1 MMKLFVDYSLI
12 IIPAIF
18 CSLTISDASAD
29 DCFRRYYGESSFV
42 CVCNATY
49 CDSAPSVDGP
59 LPTGQAIVISST
71 QNDSRFQT
79 HYLHFDI
86 PSNESTVF
94 QITVNASK
102 TYQAIIGFGGAFTD
116 AAGINIA
123 KLSFPAQELLLS
135 SYFGTLGIEYGIGRV
150 PIAGSDFSTY
160 PYSYDDFPG
169 DTTLSNFS
177 LTEEDLVFKIP
188 FINWAK
194 TISSKPIKLFSSPW
208 SGPAWMKS
216 NNDFSGFGHL
226 LPENYQPWAEYFV
239 KFFEEY
245 RKHDINFWALTAQ
258 NEPNN
263 GRVPGCS
270 WNCMGWSPEDQALF
284 VGQNLGP
291 TLANKG
297 FGDVNIMVVDDQR
310 TFMPSWPETVLAD
323 PEANKYVSGFGVH
336 WYANNLVPPSVLT
349 STHEA
354 FPDRFILA
362 TEACNGPYEEPV
374 IMGSWERLESYAH
387 DIIEDLNHWVA
398 GWVDWNLVLDEGG
411 GPNWAENYVDAPII
425 VNNTVD
431 EFYKQPMFYAMGHFS
446 KYIPEDSI
454 RIELEISDS
463 TRSLFGTAFLRPDGK
478 RSIVI
483 LNRSDEERMISLV
496 DADRVDGTL
505 TLICPA
511 RSIHTIVYV

>member
-1 MMKLFVDYSLI
+1 MKKFIDCSLI
-12 IIPAIF
+12 IVPAIF
-18 CSLTISDASAD
+18 YSFTISYASAS
-29 DCFRRYYGESSFV
+29 DCVRRYYGESSFV

-49 CDSAPSVDGP
+49 CDSTPSVDELVP
-59 LPTGQAIVISST
+59 PDQAIVISST
-71 QNDSRFQT
+71 RNDSRFQT
-79 HYLHFDI
+79 HFLQFDI

-123 KLSFPAQELLLS
+123 KLSLPAQQLLLS

-226 LPENYQPWAEYFV
+226 LPENYQPWAEYFA

-291 TLANKG
+291 TLASKG
-297 FGDVNIMVVDDQR
+297 FGDVKIMVVDDQR
-310 TFMPSWPETVLAD
+310 TFMPSWPKTVLAD

-336 WYANNLVPPSVLT
+336 WYANNVVPPSVLT

-398 GWVDWNLVLDEGG
+398 GWVDWNLVLDEDG

-425 VNNTVD
+425 VNNTID

-454 RIELEISDS
+454 RIELEMSDS

-478 RSIVI
+478 RSVVI
-483 LNRSDEERMISLV
+483 LNRSDEERTISLADV
-496 DADRVDGTL
+496 DRIDVTL